1 MQSAQTNFDDVRDK
15 KMQIEGPEKPT
26 CSPSCCAK
34 RKEER
39 SDNEGWAQIWG
50 VSGLRSQKT
59 RHKYDRK
66 DMTRKLDGEQ
76 LEGNQFHRG
85 KNARKWI
92 DSCLTDKFHRVK
104 LDSANFD
111 GGYFY

>member
-1 MQSAQTNFDDVRDK
+1 
-15 KMQIEGPEKPT
+15 MQIEGPEKPT

-85 KNARKWI
+85 KKCEKMDR
-92 DSCLTDKFHRVK
+92 LV
-104 LDSANFD
+104 FD
-111 GGYFY
+111 R